1 MASVEGRMNNPHGA
15 APNTMLAQIYS
26 LPDMIREAWPTF
38 DQDTREAL
46 DHNLCRAARRLYL
59 TGCGDSHHAALASE
73 FAFESLAGLPT
84 EPMTALQ
91 FSRYAVD
98 CLPQDGPDANLVI
111 GISASGQVSRTLE
124 AMQRARKAGATV
136 IALTAAPG
144 SRIALA
150 GDRFLPI
157 VTPPFDLA
165 PGVRSYVATVLMLYA
180 AAVRLGEARDKLTS
194 AQAAD
199 VRREVASLAEAI
211 ERTLELCDEPA
222 QKLAEDWKDANEF
235 VFTGGG
241 PNFGTALFSAAKVLE
256 ASGDSALGQDTEEW
270 AHLQYFARAVSTP
283 TFIIT
288 AGDRDI
294 SRAHEVAV
302 AAKTIG
308 RRVVGIVPEDLP
320 GPRDLTGL
328 ALRFASV
335 REVFSPLVTCIPSML
350 FAAYRAEVLSEPFF
364 RAFGGG
370 RDVSG
375 GGGISRIRTSQI
387 VEQEET
393 HALNV

>member
-1 MASVEGRMNNPHGA
+1 MNNPQGDV
-15 APNTMLAQIYS
+15 PNTMLAQISS
-26 LPDMIREAWPTF
+26 LPDMIREVWPTF
-38 DQDTREAL
+38 DRDAREVL
-46 DHNLCRAARRLYL
+46 DHSLCLAARRLFL
-59 TGCGDSHHAALASE
+59 TGCGDSHHATLASE
-73 FAFESLAGLPT
+73 LAFESLAGLPT

-98 CLPQDGPDANLVI
+98 FLPQGGLGANLVI
-111 GISASGQVSRTLE
+111 GISVSGEVSRTLDG
-124 AMQRARKAGATV
+124 MQRARKAGATV
-136 IALTAAPG
+136 IALTATPG

-150 GDRFLPI
+150 GDRFLPM
-157 VTPPFDLA
+157 VTPPFDFA

-180 AAVRLGEARDKLTS
+180 TAVRLGEVRGKLTS
-194 AQAAD
+194 AQATD
-199 VRREVASLAEAI
+199 TRQEIASLADAI
-211 ERTLELCDEPA
+211 ERTIELCDEPA
-222 QKLAEDWKDANEF
+222 RKLAADWKDADEF
-235 VFTGGG
+235 AFTGGG

-256 ASGDSALGQDTEEW
+256 ASGDSAVGQDTEEW

-288 AGDRDI
+288 AGERDI

-308 RRVVGIVPEDLP
+308 RRVVGIVPEDLS
-320 GPRDLTGL
+320 GLGDLTGL
-328 ALRFASV
+328 TLRFASV
-335 REVFSPLVTCIPSML
+335 REVFSPFVACVPGML
-350 FAAYRAEVLSEPFF
+350 FAAYRAEVLGEPFF

-387 VEQEET
+387 VEQSDSHIGDQSGCAT
-393 HALNV
+393 T